1 MVMFQKKYETQERIN
16 YIKNKKIS
24 LNLSPSMKHD
34 IEKQKM
40 TYVKKTQIIFKHERI
55 GLGKKSVTRLIRSY
69 LRLVQ

>member
-1 MVMFQKKYETQERIN
+1 
-16 YIKNKKIS
+16 
-24 LNLSPSMKHD
+24 MKHD